1 MKIEISMGD
10 FCDRHSILEIKQQ
23 KGLEVSKELQ
33 QYQLSKPRNDVNYT
47 HYISI
52 LHSINSQLWDL
63 EDRKREHVERYSKE
77 ESDTAFMITQLND
90 IRARVK
96 KAIDKFYKSTITE
109 MKSHK
114 L

>member
-1 MKIEISMGD
+1 
-10 FCDRHSILEIKQQ
+10 
-23 KGLEVSKELQ
+23 
-33 QYQLSKPRNDVNYT
+33 
-47 HYISI
+47 
-52 LHSINSQLWDL
+52 
-63 EDRKREHVERYSKE
+63 
-77 ESDTAFMITQLND
+77 MITQLND